1 MRRHARTRPISTALA
16 LVALVVA
23 LLLCA
28 ATMPAIASAA
38 PASAAHART
47 VSAPAASP
55 PISESTP
62 ESNGDQGTGDSGIQ
76 VGPQL
81 PTPAAPKGGGKVG
94 AGKASKPGLLD
105 IPGQIESAIS
115 EWFAGLVKDALN
127 PVMELVGRTLLS
139 TPQLTGQASI
149 RGYWQLC
156 LGVADALLILVIVA
170 AGAIVM
176 THETLQ
182 SSYALKEILP
192 RLIVAAVA
200 VNASLALSGQMVDL
214 ANVLARGLL
223 GGGVN
228 PVQAGHTLE
237 ALVLGSVVGGS
248 IFVTLLG
255 LACALLAVIL
265 LVLYLVRAAVIVL
278 LVCAAPL
285 MLLAHGL
292 PQTEALARLWWRAM
306 LAALGVQVAQALTLA
321 AAVHVFLAS
330 GGDAVLGVGSG
341 GGVVSLLL
349 VLCLFYVLVRI
360 PFWAKDMVLS
370 PRHSLSAVRMAKTY
384 VTYRVVRGALGGV
397 L

>member
-1 MRRHARTRPISTALA
+1 MPRIAPIRPTGATLVLA
-16 LVALVVA
+16 TLAV
-23 LLLCA
+23 LLL
-28 ATMPAIASAA
+28 ATATA
-38 PASAAHART
+38 PAAHAARL
-47 VSAPAASP
+47 
-55 PISESTP
+55 SEPTLEHEGSQH
-62 ESNGDQGTGDSGIQ
+62 SQGGIQ

-81 PTPAAPKGGGKVG
+81 PAPATPEGTGKVG
-94 AGKASKPGLLD
+94 AGKAAKPGLLD
-105 IPGQIESAIS
+105 IPGQIESAIT

-139 TPQLTGQASI
+139 TPQVTGTASI

-156 LGVADALLILVIVA
+156 LGIADALLILVIVA
-170 AGAIVM
+170 AGALVM

-182 SSYALKEILP
+182 SSYALKQMLP
-192 RLIVAAVA
+192 RLIVAALA
-200 VNASLALSGQMVDL
+200 ANASLALSGQMVSL
-214 ANVLARGLL
+214 ANVLAGGLL

-228 PVQAGHTLE
+228 PVAAGHTLE
-237 ALVLGSVVGGS
+237 ALVLGSVTGGG
-248 IFVTLLG
+248 IFMILLG

-292 PQTEALARLWWRAM
+292 PQTETLARLWWRGM

-321 AAVHVFLAS
+321 AAVHVFLAT
-330 GGDAVLGVGSG
+330 GGDAVLGIDSG
-341 GGVVSLLL
+341 GSVISLLL

-370 PRHSLSAVRMAKTY
+370 PRHSLSAVRMVKTY
-384 VTYRVVRGALGGV
+384 VSARVVRGALGGV